1 MNKTIERSV
10 PYPSSLVVRVAA
22 RSAARNKVG
31 LSWVFRWILV
41 QAKRWFLPV
50 ELKDLPAHGD
60 KKGNES
66 QKKVKRLAR
75 LESVCRCGS
84 QFTNETQKD
93 DRVTLAT
100 ALNAAPRTRL
110 KSLFGT
116 PYLKILLIRVD
127 SGGGWAI
134 RILGIDLTVTYS
146 YYNIHVLAFCGQE
159 APAVYRPTRGEVSNF
174 KLVLL
179 VKGRTKVLAP
189 FCSMRE

>member
-66 QKKVKRLAR
+66 QKK
-75 LESVCRCGS
+75 SVCRCGS

-134 RILGIDLTVTYS
+134 